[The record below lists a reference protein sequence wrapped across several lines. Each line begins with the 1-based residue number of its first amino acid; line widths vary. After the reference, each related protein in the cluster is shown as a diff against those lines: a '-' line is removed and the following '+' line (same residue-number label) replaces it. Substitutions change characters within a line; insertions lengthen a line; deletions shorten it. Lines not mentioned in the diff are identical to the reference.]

1 MNSAV
6 FVRKCQRKIVCIKE
20 ESAMDQKEFLSQYGI
35 IAGRIKLNKIK
46 ISDTE
51 NQLKEHFFRGAENC
65 LSDYQDKLYLE
76 NEELYKLRYAIE
88 KAVDNCWGSETE
100 HEILTRRYIFCE
112 KWYDIADEMNY
123 SLQHIHRLHNSA
135 LKKINVPLEYKD
147 MK

>member
-1 MNSAV
+1 MH
-6 FVRKCQRKIVCIKE
+6 E
-20 ESAMDQKEFLSQYGI
+20 I
-35 IAGRIKLNKIK
+35 IFYQDRNGRQPVLDYMEKLGKSKSKDSRIKLNKIK

-51 NQLKEHFFRGAENC
+51 NQIKEHFFRGAENC